1 MLDYQISLVDKAIAR
16 ELIVANHYSHKWSSC
31 RYALGLFLGDELHG
45 VAIYGFPVGRQVVKS
60 ISPQLENQDVLEL
73 TRLWLK
79 DEAPKNSESFFIGQT
94 FKWLKENTNT
104 KVLISYADP
113 MADHLGVIYQATN
126 WLYQGNNTM
135 LVKGYLHRLNGEWM
149 HPRSVV
155 AKYGTV
161 KASKLLEIDPEY
173 ERKELKK
180 KHRYIYILT
189 DKREK
194 KKILATLKH
203 PVLPYPKNNKN
214 VDWEDRT

>member
-1 MLDYQISLVDKAIAR
+1 MLDYSISLIEKAIAK
-16 ELIVANHYSHKWSSC
+16 ELIVANHYTHKWSSC
-31 RYALGLFLGDELHG
+31 RYSFGLLLGDELHR

-73 TRLWLK
+73 TRLWLR

-94 FKWLKENTNT
+94 FKWLKENTDT

-113 MADHLGVIYQATN
+113 MADHLGIIYQATN

-135 LVKGYLHRLNGEWM
+135 LVKGYLHKINGEWM

-161 KASKLLEIDPEY
+161 KESSLLEIDPDY

-194 KKILATLKH
+194 KNILQNLKH
-203 PVLPYPKNNKN
+203 PILPYPKDNNN
-214 VDWEDRT
+214 CEWQGVV

>member
-113 MADHLGVIYQATN
+113 MADHLGIIYQATN
-126 WLYQGNNTM
+126 WFYQGNNTM

-161 KASKLLEIDPEY
+161 KTSKLLEIDPEY

-180 KHRYIYILT
+180 KHRYIYILA

-214 VDWEDRT
+214 ADWGE